1 MINIGTTA
9 RPHGGHFE
17 RAELQRPRLAVIPPH
32 RLFGIK
38 QHRLPAG
45 QKYVDGG
52 EKIDHR
58 ARIARQRQGVAVL
71 EKKAVQAGKIG
82 VIPLAYNLIELALGK
97 LFFYGFINDVIV
109 ERRKM
114 VAG

>member
-1 MINIGTTA
+1 M
-9 RPHGGHFE
+9 
-17 RAELQRPRLAVIPPH
+17 
-32 RLFGIK
+32 
-38 QHRLPAG
+38 
-45 QKYVDGG
+45 
-52 EKIDHR
+52 
-58 ARIARQRQGVAVL
+58 L